1 MKRLGDVMQS
11 DPGAV
16 VNRGNARALRDV
28 SRRDTDMQYLT
39 SRTGGDAGMYVHRE
53 ELHAAGAMEKTNWE
67 GKRVIVFPLCW
78 MDGVPVYPPV
88 EIEPG
93 EKRREAEAAINARY
107 AEYRRNKSRQVSV
120 SRSER
125 YERG

>member
-1 MKRLGDVMQS
+1 VKRLGDAMTEN
-11 DPGAV
+11 PGAFV
-16 VNRGNARALRDV
+16 QRGNARPAGNGRSSDGMRFV
-28 SRRDTDMQYLT
+28 S
-39 SRTGGDAGMYVHRE
+39 SRTGGASGMYIHE
-53 ELHAAGAMEKTNWE
+53 DELHAADAMEKTNWE

-78 MDGVPVYPPV
+78 MDGQPIYPPV